1 MKQFLKI
8 LPLVFLVP
16 VIIIASCPVAFA
28 APTVYYP
35 IASDKPTVTDYSGY
49 VELLFE
55 EKSSGGRFVTVLGW
69 YYTPILN
76 TSNDYYLYSDIPHF
90 TLVYNNSEFKLG
102 FSASEGLSGNI
113 SFLTVDT
120 SSQVYFSTSV
130 VPDDGSENFY
140 TVTYGSDYALVGIHY
155 YGNFDKVI
163 DSSSYD
169 IGTEFYVTYGSDTVI
184 SYGINQLISGMYSII
199 DLLDN
204 ESYKDQLDTIIS
216 NLNSIDTSIDD
227 FKAAYQTGL
236 TQLFSWFRFMLNDLD
251 ALVQNTDEIESKLDG
266 LATLLTN
273 IENWVYYIYE
283 YTLYIYDELLTVN
296 TKLQQILDILN
307 VQGENGEKLTQP
319 DNSDMDNYYD
329 IENGL
334 ISGDTS
340 DVGGA
345 VDVQINQNAMSTIW
359 DIVERAV
366 NSNPK
371 VFGMIITI
379 LSLGIIALILGR

>member
-1 MKQFLKI
+1 MKQFMKI

-55 EKSSGGRFVTVLGW
+55 NKSTGQRFVTVVGWFFTPYMNSSPTDFYETYDKPFLTIVRNESQFRLGIS
-69 YYTPILN
+69 TQDGVSGNMSFLHVN
-76 TSNDYYLYSDIPHF
+76 TGSEIFFGYMDIPDDEA
-90 TLVYNNSEFKLG
+90 TYYYPVSYGTEFR
-102 FSASEGLSGNI
+102 
-113 SFLTVDT
+113 
-120 SSQVYFSTSV
+120 
-130 VPDDGSENFY
+130 
-140 TVTYGSDYALVGIHY
+140 LVGMHY
-155 YGNFDKVI
+155 YGDFADVNVDNAL
-163 DSSSYD
+163 SNE
-169 IGTEFYVTYGSDTVI
+169 EFYVTYGSDTVI
-184 SYGINQLISGMYSII
+184 SYGLNQLISGMYSII

-227 FKAAYQTGL
+227 FKDAYQTGL

-251 ALVQNTDEIESKLDG
+251 SLVQNTDEIEGKLDG
-266 LATLLTN
+266 LATILTN

-296 TKLQQILDILN
+296 TKLQQILNILN

-345 VDVQINQNAMSTIW
+345 VDVQINQNAMATIW
-359 DIVERAV
+359 DFVERAV